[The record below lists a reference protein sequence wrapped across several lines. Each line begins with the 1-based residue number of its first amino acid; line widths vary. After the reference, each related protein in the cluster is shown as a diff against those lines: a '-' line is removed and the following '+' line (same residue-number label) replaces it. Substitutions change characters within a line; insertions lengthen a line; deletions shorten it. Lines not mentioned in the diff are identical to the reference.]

1 MPWRKYSKKEGVYG
15 PIYYITKGVQVRRI
29 KCGNWVLY
37 MEKDGVRKNRAFGK
51 NREALIEAVNGA
63 EKLVSN
69 MTAAKSAQAAKDSQD
84 EAETKVPKF
93 RKYSNVWLQNNAG
106 RWHANTYQR
115 YEEILRLHILTDTDF
130 KTKRLD
136 EIERQHVKQFLVK
149 LFRIRSAATVETAH
163 SVVHGIFEDA
173 IDDKLAKSNPAK
185 GLLKKILPAKRQR
198 NDKDS
203 DPFDLEE
210 RDIFLDHA
218 EQICTLR
225 EQFLLKVMLHMGL
238 RLGEALAMK
247 VRHFDF
253 RKMTYHVTESFK
265 RKKFGQPKGAKK
277 RWVDIPAFFA
287 SEIKEFILHLKK
299 ENLKKGKGGEV
310 DLLFLDPKVNHLF
323 PYSQNKIQGL
333 LKRVCRAAGFRYR
346 NPHDLRHTYATIL
359 LMAHMS
365 PAYVQKQMGH
375 SSICIT
381 VDTYG
386 HWIAGEGRQG
396 LEEALSGSVR
406 NLGENRILPHLKQN
420 DLSK

>member
-1 MPWRKYSKKEGVYG
+1 MPYRKHRKKEGEYG
-15 PIYYITKGVQVRRI
+15 PIYYISKGVQVRRI

-69 MTAAKSAQAAKDSQD
+69 MTAAKSAQTASRSQRDAEAK
-84 EAETKVPKF
+84 APKF
-93 RKYSNVWLQNNAG
+93 RNYSNVWLQNNAG
-106 RWHANTYQR
+106 RWHAHTYQR
-115 YEEILRLHILTDTDF
+115 YEEILRLHILIDTEF
-130 KTKRLD
+130 KTKRLG
-136 EIERQHVKQFLVK
+136 EIERHHVKQFLVK
-149 LFRIRSAATVETAH
+149 LFKIRSAATVETAH
-163 SVVHGIFEDA
+163 SVIHGIFEDA
-173 IDDKLAKSNPAK
+173 IDDKLTKSNPAK

-203 DPFDLEE
+203 DPFDLDE

-218 EQICTLR
+218 EQICTLQ
-225 EQFLLKVMLHMGL
+225 EQILLKVMLHMGL

-265 RKKFGQPKGAKK
+265 RQNFGRPKGAKK
-277 RWVDIPAFFA
+277 RWIDIPAFLV
-287 SEIKEFILHLKK
+287 SEIKEFILHLRK
-299 ENLKKGKGGEV
+299 EGLKKGKGGEV
-310 DLLFLDPKVNHLF
+310 DLLFLDPKEMYLL

-333 LKRVCRAAGFRYR
+333 LKRVCRSAGFRYR

-375 SSICIT
+375 SSISIT

-396 LEEALSGSVR
+396 LEEALFGAVR
-406 NLGENRILPHLKQN
+406 NPGENRILPHLKQKR
-420 DLSK
+420 LQ